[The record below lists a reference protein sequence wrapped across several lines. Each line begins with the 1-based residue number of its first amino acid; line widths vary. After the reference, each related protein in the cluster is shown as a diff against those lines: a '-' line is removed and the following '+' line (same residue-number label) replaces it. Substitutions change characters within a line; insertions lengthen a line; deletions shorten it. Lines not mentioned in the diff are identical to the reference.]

1 VNSPDQIRWQRIEEL
16 FFAALDLPSGD
27 RPAFLIR
34 EAPDDPDLR
43 KQVEAMIEADES
55 ASTGANN
62 IDEIV
67 AEAALALHPDNDS
80 EDTPGEGRRIGSYVL
95 VHEVG
100 RGGTGVV
107 YQAMRADGEF
117 HQTVAFKVVRRG
129 MDTDFI
135 LRRFRQE
142 RHILARLDHPSI
154 ARLLDAGST
163 SQGQPYIV
171 MDFVDGITIIEY
183 CQKNQLSTSA
193 KVKLFLHVCAGV
205 AHAHGLSIVHRDLK
219 PANILVT
226 AEGRPKILDFGIA
239 KWLDPDNS
247 PETVAVTGTGV
258 HLLTPEYGSPE
269 QILGAAITPATD
281 VYALGAILFEM
292 LTGQPAQRIT
302 GSSNA
307 EIARAICESPTPKP
321 SAVAAR
327 NSGAAP
333 TLRREL
339 EAFDA
344 IVLKAMDKKPE
355 NRYPSAAELAT
366 AVRQCRDNT
375 GTAGRTTVPPTAPF
389 LNRRKLLPIA
399 ALLLALASAGGYYF
413 THRPS
418 PADDRVDAIAVLP
431 FVNLGLQAS
440 EDVLAD
446 GITEDLIT
454 ELARTRNLKV
464 PSRTSIWQY
473 KGKSVDVREAGQALG
488 VTAVLE
494 GSIRRS
500 GDDIRV
506 VAQLI
511 GVRDGFHL
519 WARSYDR
526 KASDPLIAQRE
537 ISQSIAA
544 DLRARLN
551 GETSWNNTGR
561 AAPDSEAQRDYLEGY
576 RFYQITDIQASWTT
590 GIPPQMTAVMNA
602 FERATQK
609 DPNFAAAWAA
619 LGNATNFA
627 IGFDEDTRAAL
638 RQKAEHAA
646 KRALE
651 LEPTNGSAHL
661 TLGYLAWQE
670 DWDFRRAAPLLQRAV
685 ELSPRTSSL
694 QVNYAN
700 FLAATGRLDEVRE
713 LLTRA
718 QVLEPL
724 APRLPSRLALVLAR
738 FGQCP
743 EARRQA
749 ARALTL
755 SSTERD
761 ARWGIALCDEQEGRL
776 EQAAAG
782 FRELMKL
789 GEGESRSRASLGH
802 LLARSGG
809 AAQRAEAI
817 AIAEGFEAMVQKRR
831 RREVA
836 AALVRM
842 SLGETEAALALLE
855 RARKL
860 KDPELFYLP
869 VDRRFQPL
877 SNQPRFQELINGLI
891 ALR

>member
-1 VNSPDQIRWQRIEEL
+1 MSSPDQIRWQRIEEL
-16 FFAALDLPSGD
+16 FFAALDLPPAD
-27 RPAFLIR
+27 RAAFLTR
-34 EAPDDPDLR
+34 EAAGDADLR

-55 ASTGANN
+55 AGSNN
-62 IDEIV
+62 IDELV
-67 AEAALALHPDNDS
+67 AEAALALHPDNDP

-95 VHEVG
+95 VREVG

-107 YQAMRADGEF
+107 YQAIRADGEF

-171 MDFVDGITIIEY
+171 MDFVDGITITEY
-183 CQKNQLSTSA
+183 CQKKNLSTSA
-193 KVKLFLHVCAGV
+193 KVRLFLDVCAGV
-205 AHAHGLSIVHRDLK
+205 AHAHSQAIVHRDLK

-226 AEGRPKILDFGIA
+226 SEGRPKILDFGIA

-269 QILGAAITPATD
+269 QILGHAITPATD

-292 LTGQPAQRIT
+292 LTGRPAQRIV
-302 GSSNA
+302 GSSSA
-307 EIARAICESPTPKP
+307 EIARTICETPVPKP
-321 SAVAAR
+321 SATAAG
-327 NSGAAP
+327 NPDTSA
-333 TLRREL
+333 TLRREI

-355 NRYPSAAELAT
+355 NRYPSAVELAS

-375 GTAGRTTVPPTAPF
+375 TTASRTAVPLTAPF
-389 LNRRKLLPIA
+389 LRRRSLFSIA
-399 ALLLALASAGGYYF
+399 VLLLVAAAAAAFYYF
-413 THRPS
+413 RQAAPN
-418 PADDRVDAIAVLP
+418 DDHVNAIAVLP
-431 FVNLGLQAS
+431 FVNLGLQSS

-464 PSRTSIWQY
+464 PSRTTIWQY
-473 KGKSVDVREAGQALG
+473 KGKSVDVREAGRALG

-544 DLRARLN
+544 DLRARLS

-561 AAPDSEAQRDYLEGY
+561 AAPNSEAQRDYLEGY
-576 RFYQITDIQASWTT
+576 RLYQITDIQASWTI

-619 LGNATNFA
+619 LANTANFA
-627 IGFDEDTRAAL
+627 IGFDEDTRTAL

-685 ELSPRTSSL
+685 ELSPRTTSL

-700 FLAATGRLDEVRE
+700 FLSATGRLDDVRE
-713 LLTRA
+713 LLMRA

-724 APRLPSRLALVLAR
+724 APRLPSRLSLILAR
-738 FGQCP
+738 VGQCP

-755 SSTERD
+755 SSSERD
-761 ARWGIALCDEQEGRL
+761 ARLGIALCDEQEGRL
-776 EQAAAG
+776 AEAETG
-782 FRELMKL
+782 FRELIKL

-809 AAQRAEAI
+809 AVQRAEAV
-817 AIAEGFEAMVQKRR
+817 AIADGFEAMVQKRR

-842 SLGETEAALALLE
+842 SLGETEAALTLLE
-855 RARKL
+855 RALQL
-860 KDPELFYLP
+860 KDPDFFYVP

-877 SNQPRFQELINGLI
+877 SNQPRFQTLINELT

>member
-1 VNSPDQIRWQRIEEL
+1 VSSPDQIRWQRIEEL
-16 FFAALDLPSGD
+16 FFAAVEMPPAD
-27 RPAFLIR
+27 RAAFLAR
-34 EAPDDPDLR
+34 EAAGDTELR
-43 KQVEAMIEADES
+43 KQVEAMIAADES
-55 ASTGANN
+55 AGSTN

-67 AEAALALHPDNDS
+67 AEAALTLHPDNDA

-95 VHEVG
+95 VREVG
-100 RGGTGVV
+100 SGGTGVV
-107 YQAMRADGEF
+107 YQAIRADGEF

-171 MDFVDGITIIEY
+171 MDFVDGVTITEY
-183 CQKNQLSTSA
+183 CEKNNLSTSA
-193 KVKLFLHVCAGV
+193 KVRLFLSVCAGV
-205 AHAHGLSIVHRDLK
+205 AHAHSQSIVHRDLK
-219 PANILVT
+219 PANILVA

-239 KWLDPDNS
+239 KWLNPDNS

-292 LTGQPAQRIT
+292 LTGRPAQRIN
-302 GSSNA
+302 GSTNA
-307 EIARAICESPTPKP
+307 EIARAICESPVPKP
-321 SAVAAR
+321 SAVAAS
-327 NSGAAP
+327 NPDTSP
-333 TLRREL
+333 TLRREV
-339 EAFDA
+339 EAFDTV
-344 IVLKAMDKKPE
+344 VLKAMDKKPE
-355 NRYPSAAELAT
+355 NRFPSAVELAA

-375 GTAGRTTVPPTAPF
+375 TTASRTAVPLTAPF
-389 LNRRKLLPIA
+389 LRRRSVLLLV
-399 ALLLALASAGGYYF
+399 ALLLVLGGAAAYYF
-413 THRPS
+413 FRSGSTPN
-418 PADDRVDAIAVLP
+418 DDRVDAIAVLP
-431 FVNLGLQAS
+431 FVNLGAQAT

-464 PSRTSIWQY
+464 PSRTTIWQY
-473 KGKSVDVREAGQALG
+473 KGKSIDVREAGQALG

-519 WARSYDR
+519 WARSYDH
-526 KASDPLIAQRE
+526 KVTDPLTAQRE
-537 ISQSIAA
+537 ISQSVAA
-544 DLRARLN
+544 DLRARLS
-551 GETSWNNTGR
+551 GGTAWNNTGR
-561 AAPDSEAQRDYLEGY
+561 AAPDSEAQRDYLEGH
-576 RFYQITDIQASWTT
+576 RLFQIGPIRASWTT
-590 GIPPQMTAVMNA
+590 GIPPQLTAVIQS

-619 LGNATNFA
+619 LANAADFA
-627 IGFDEDTRAAL
+627 TDFDEHTRAAV
-638 RQKAEHAA
+638 RQKAESAA
-646 KRALE
+646 KHALE

-661 TLGYLAWQE
+661 TLGYLAWRE
-670 DWDFRRAAPLLQRAV
+670 DFDLRRAAPLLQRAV
-685 ELSPRTSSL
+685 ELNPRASSL
-694 QVNYAN
+694 QAN
-700 FLAATGRLDEVRE
+700 FATFLAINGRSDEVRE

-724 APRLPSRLALVLAR
+724 SSRLPSTLSEILAIYGHCAD
-738 FGQCP
+738 
-743 EARRQA
+743 ARRQA

-755 SSTERD
+755 SSSERD
-761 ARWGIALCDEQEGRL
+761 ARWGIARCDEQEGRL
-776 EQAAAG
+776 AEAEAG
-782 FRELMKL
+782 FRELMKV
-789 GEGESRSRASLGH
+789 GEGESRSRAALGH
-802 LLARSGG
+802 LLGRSGG

-817 AIAEGFEAMVQKRR
+817 TIAEGFEAMIQKRR
-831 RREVA
+831 RREFS

-842 SLGETEAALALLE
+842 SLGETETALTLLE
-855 RARKL
+855 RAWKL
-860 KDPELFYLP
+860 KDPELFWLP
-869 VDRRFQPL
+869 IDRRFQAL
-877 SNQPRFQELINGLI
+877 SNQSRFQTLVKDLV